1 MTQQEKE
8 QKEEDGKKWDQRAS
22 WLHTGVCSS
31 SGKGILAQEKQF
43 HICPHH
49 APTSISFATRN
60 KAQLLC
66 LCCMSCGN
74 LVCKRS
80 AFDGM
85 WGVLVVTAS
94 ILSSALLLFCYVREG
109 SCKLGLCNRRKRCS
123 YQGSSSPT
131 VTPRLHFNCPECP
144 PFPHLFLQHIG
155 TLISISHI
163 AKRSLVLVSL

>member
-1 MTQQEKE
+1 MGSTSQL
-8 QKEEDGKKWDQRAS
+8 AS
-22 WLHTGVCSS
+22 HRGLLLVW
-31 SGKGILAQEKQF
+31 KGDPCTRKAVSHLPLS
-43 HICPHH
+43 C
-49 APTSISFATRN
+49 PTSISFATRN

-131 VTPRLHFNCPECP
+131 VMPRLHFNCPECP

-163 AKRSLVLVSL
+163 AKRSLVSL